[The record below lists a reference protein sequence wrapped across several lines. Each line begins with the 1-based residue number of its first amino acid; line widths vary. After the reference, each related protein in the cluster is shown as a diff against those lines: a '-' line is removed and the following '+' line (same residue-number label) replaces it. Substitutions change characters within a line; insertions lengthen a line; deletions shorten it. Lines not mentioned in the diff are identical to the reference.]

1 MSAPGPHGSERAP
14 LLWLI
19 LPVIGGITL
28 ADLGRS
34 TPPPWLWA
42 VALGLG
48 VGIALKNW
56 RQAPGWW
63 SVGIVLVGLGLGGL
77 HYDHHRQQLPA
88 WSQLPDREVEV
99 VVSVDRVFQSAFSDR
114 SFSFIGQV
122 ESATGPVKEIEGQS
136 VHVQL
141 RRPAETVT
149 GLARGAS
156 LRLVGQLTPLAADSG
171 EGFEQYL
178 VDSGCNFRIRQSRW
192 IATTTPPSLY
202 SRSRDALKGRASAIL
217 ARGLDNHPSLVGA
230 LQAMLL
236 GERHELSDDAKS
248 LFMRSGTMHLFAIS
262 GLHIGVIAGA
272 LHGLL
277 RVARLSRPVAFGI
290 GTLLLLGYV
299 DLIGQTPSAVR
310 AWLMITCFLGS
321 RIFRAPSNPVAAIAT
336 SALLVLLIDPLQLF
350 SAGFQMSYAIVFALL
365 LHGIPVG
372 EYWQSLIRPWRDLPL
387 ASLAPWQRWLQG
399 RTEWLLMAAAL
410 TWAASLIGIL
420 SSITFFGW
428 FTPLAFYANLI
439 LVPLAILVI
448 SAGFASILLG
458 LVGLAPIALIF
469 NHAAALVLMLMQQAL
484 AWGLGGAASRPAEFV
499 TSYWGQ
505 LGMASVLA
513 TMVIVRERTKPSN
526 RWRWWGPPLVTVLVL
541 VFGLRLA

>member
-1 MSAPGPHGSERAP
+1 MNQTSSEGKDPLCVFALDSLLMSAPGPHGSERAP

-28 ADLGRS
+28 ADLGPS
-34 TPPPWLWA
+34 TLPTWLWV
-42 VALGLG
+42 VALALG
-48 VGIALKNW
+48 VGIAFKNW
-56 RQAPGWW
+56 RHAPAWW
-63 SVGIVLVGLGLGGL
+63 SGGIVLTGLALGGL
-77 HYDHHRQQLPA
+77 HYDHHRQLLPDWA
-88 WSQLPDREVEV
+88 QLPDREVEV
-99 VVSVDRVFQSAFSDR
+99 AVSVDRVFESAFSDR
-114 SFSFIGQV
+114 SFSFIGQI
-122 ESATGPVKEIEGQS
+122 ESAIGPAAEIKGQS

-141 RRPAETVT
+141 RRPADPTAV
-149 GLARGAS
+149 LARGAS
-156 LRLVGQLTPLAADSG
+156 LRLVGQLTPLAADAS
-171 EGFEQYL
+171 EGFEEYL
-178 VDSGCNFRIRQSRW
+178 ADSGYNFRIRQARW
-192 IATTTPPSLY
+192 IATTAPPSVY
-202 SRSRDALKGRASAIL
+202 ARSRDALKARASAVL
-217 ARGLDNHPSLVGA
+217 ARGLEDHPTLVGA
-230 LQAMLL
+230 LRAMLL

-277 RVARLSRPVAFGI
+277 RVARLSRPIAFGI
-290 GTLLLLGYV
+290 GTLLLL
-299 DLIGQTPSAVR
+299 
-310 AWLMITCFLGS
+310 
-321 RIFRAPSNPVAAIAT
+321 
-336 SALLVLLIDPLQLF
+336 DPLQLF

-372 EYWQSLIRPWRDLPL
+372 EHWQSLIRPWRDLPV
-387 ASLAPWQRWLQG
+387 ASLARWQRWLQG
-399 RTEWLLMAAAL
+399 RAEWLLMAAAL

-420 SSITFFGW
+420 SSVTFFGW

-458 LVGLAPIALIF
+458 LVGVAPIALIF
-469 NHAAALVLMLMQQAL
+469 NHAAALVLLVMQEAL

-505 LGMASVLA
+505 LGMALVLA
-513 TMVIVRERTKPSN
+513 TMVIVRERTQPGN